1 MSQKFDARQSIY
13 RGTLDQ
19 LSTSANPELDNLLS
33 SVNTDLTALLRLSAS
48 DPASLVVNVGG
59 GDLLNAESN
68 RRRAIPHIGTAYVQ
82 FTSGTVTLPATSG
95 GNITCSPGGTTT
107 LTVAS
112 GNYAAILVY
121 LDGNGNLNT
130 VVGADAATEA
140 AAITNLPPAPEETL
154 ALGFIVA
161 QNVSG
166 TIQNITQNK
175 IAQFGTG
182 SGGGSGGGTITEEAL
197 ALRNSLNSTE
207 YKYLAPVVFKTDKQE
222 FVDTVN
228 STGTL
233 NMVDSTY
240 TLATGQIL
248 RTVNLLDAAFISEKQ
263 DIEKAMLTV
272 FYKAGHVDTSAT
284 YEISRDNAVTW
295 QTVTLTRNSQTT
307 EFSGVKAFTSETLT
321 TEGTIADT
329 TDEVLNATTNERLSQ
344 RFTLAAARLVKVFTV
359 KITKTGTP
367 GGKITAKLVKD
378 SSGNPSSANADLIS
392 VKTIDIPS
400 LSAGINTVTIDFGLQ
415 MLAAGDYHIVF
426 ETNDPYKTSFV
437 SGSHEVLLRTKS
449 PFSGTEAKRYNGSS
463 WVTVTNEN
471 IEFTYTYKVPSLLV
485 RITAS
490 AASKIT
496 GVGVLYGEEPLE
508 VSPVAKI
515 DIIVGSQAQV
525 DAGIATHSNIQ
536 NALNDAGFGRSV
548 RILSGT
554 YVGAVTISQSD
565 LLIYGE
571 GRQSI
576 IQGNVTVSGD
586 NNVLRELKVDGNMT
600 FTAASENNTVKEG
613 WVSGSLTDNG
623 TNNSLT
629 LIME

>member
-1 MSQKFDARQSIY
+1 MSTKLDLRQSIY
-13 RGTLDQ
+13 RGTLNQ
-19 LSTSANPELDNLLS
+19 IGNQTNPEGDNLLN
-33 SVNTDLTALLRLSAS
+33 SVNNQLTPLLRMNANS
-48 DPASLVVNVGG
+48 PASLVVNVGA
-59 GDLLNAESN
+59 GDLTDTETN
-68 RRRAIPHIGTAYVQ
+68 RRRAIPHIGTAYVN
-82 FTSGTVTLPATSG
+82 FTSGTITLPATSG

-121 LDGNGNLNT
+121 LDGNGDLNT
-130 VVGADAATEA
+130 VVGTEAGTEA
-140 AAITNLPPAPEETL
+140 AAIANLPPAPDETL
-154 ALGFIVA
+154 AIGFIVA
-161 QNVSG
+161 QNISG

-182 SGGGSGGGTITEEAL
+182 SGGAGGAGTITEEAL

-207 YKYLAPVVFKTDKQE
+207 YKYLAPVVFKTDKDT

-228 STGTL
+228 STGTFNL
-233 NMVDSTY
+233 VDSTY

-248 RTVNLLDAAFISEKQ
+248 RTVNLLDSAFFDEKQ
-263 DIEKAMLTV
+263 DIEKALLTV
-272 FYKAGHVDTSAT
+272 FYKAGHVDTNAT

-307 EFSGVKAFTSETLT
+307 EFSGVKAFTVETLT

-344 RFTLAAARLVKVFTV
+344 RFTLAATRLVKVFTV

-415 MLAAGDYHIVF
+415 VLTAGDYHIVF

-449 PFSGTEAKRYNGSS
+449 PFSGTEAKRYNGSN

-536 NALNDAGFGRSV
+536 NALNDAGFGRSI
-548 RILSGT
+548 RLLSGT

-586 NNVLRELKVDGNMT
+586 NNVLREIKVDGNMT

-613 WVSGSLTDNG
+613 WVTGSLTDSG